1 MFASSLVALALSAS
15 ALADIYVTSPVSTSN
30 FVGGQ
35 PCTVSWQEDNTAP
48 LLSAFGAS
56 TVAIYAGNSQQQT
69 LLQTITPSVDVST
82 TQALVFTPDPSIG
95 PDADEYF
102 IRFQSLALMDATNSA
117 YPALAFSAKFTMSGM
132 SGTFN
137 STVQAQ
143 IDGQSTAPIGGTA
156 AASSTSGAAAATTTG
171 AAATSASGSA
181 SVAGSAAKTTSAVG
195 SVSTSTANGAVK
207 ATGAGMAAFAS
218 AAVAIFAAVW

>member
-1 MFASSLVALALSAS
+1 MFSSTLVVLALSAS
-15 ALADIYVTSPVSTSN
+15 AFADIYVTSPVATSN

-35 PCTVSWQEDNTAP
+35 PCTVSWQEDNTVP
-48 LLSAFGAS
+48 LLAAFGPA

-102 IRFQSLALMDATNSA
+102 IRFQSLALTTSTTPA

-137 STVQAQ
+137 SSVQAE

-156 AASSTSGAAAATTTG
+156 AAASTSGAAAATASGFTTATSSSASVAGGAAKTTG
-171 AAATSASGSA
+171 ASGSA
-181 SVAGSAAKTTSAVG
+181 STG
-195 SVSTSTANGAVK
+195 TANGAVK
-207 ATGAGMAAFAS
+207 VTGAGMAALMGAMT
-218 AAVAIFAAVW
+218 AIFATVW